1 MDYNLA
7 FAGFQSGSA
16 SAAVNFPIDTPV
28 SGIDLSERPI
38 INKLLEVDEYKE
50 KYHNYLQEILDG
62 YFNNG
67 KFDKKVD
74 ELNSL
79 IGEYVKNDATA
90 FFSYDKYTA
99 GIDMLKEFG
108 KLRAKS
114 IQGQLDGSIPS
125 TTQGQSKAADKLIDA
140 SAINLSVMGSQGG
153 GMGRNAANKS
163 QGVQQLGDNQ
173 MPQGGMEPP
182 QGNQQPGNKQMP
194 QGGMEPPQG
203 DQQLGNNQMPQ
214 WGMEPPQGEQQA
226 GNRRM
231 PQGEWSRPKETNKGA
246 IGECH
251 RKE

>member
-173 MPQGGMEPP
+173 MPQEEWSHPKEI
-182 QGNQQPGNKQMP
+182 NSRVINKCRREGWSHP
-194 QGGMEPPQG
+194 KEI
-203 DQQLGNNQMPQ
+203 NN
-214 WGMEPPQGEQQA
+214 WA
-226 GNRRM
+226 IIKCHS
-231 PQGEWSRPKETNKGA
+231 GEWSHLKENNKQA

-251 RKE
+251 RENGAVPRKPTRGR